1 MITDH
6 LDTLEEHLVV
16 VGEWNKAHPNAQQT
30 AENLAR
36 EYGGNVGI
44 GRHDEIGWF
53 VLHQQ
58 FGPGSTGLVWK
69 EK

>member
-1 MITDH
+1 MIVNDVVA
-6 LDTLEEHLVV
+6 LEEYLVV
-16 VGEWNKAHPNAQQT
+16 VGEWNKAHRTAQQVAHDLT
-30 AENLAR
+30 T

-44 GRHDEIGWF
+44 GHHDEIGWY

-58 FGPGSTGLVWK
+58 LGPGSTALIWK